1 MSNFALRSL
10 LESRALHVRPV
21 NGVVGFGSNSSTSKQ
36 TKAAMKDAEAL
47 RAKLIGICGRWTRR
61 RPVTQAIDS

>member
-21 NGVVGFGSNSSTSKQ
+21 NGVVGFGSNSTTSKQ
-36 TKAAMKDAEAL
+36 TMAAMKDAEAL
-47 RAKLIGICGRWTRR
+47 RAKLIGL
-61 RPVTQAIDS
+61 IDLRMVGLTK